1 MASVD
6 DYEELIATRKLNGL
20 NDNLYKENNIEE
32 DISILEER
40 IFNYELSIKIGSKDK
55 MISTSIKENEAIK
68 HLLEERKQDKKRIK
82 ELEEYIFIAP
92 DLDEMTAIKYA
103 NIQREG
109 YIRGRS
115 DEQQRAE
122 QIIYENYIPV
132 QKVKDVLQNN
142 RNEIFST
149 TYLNEEQFKPYTM
162 QIDRINKIEKELL
175 EEK

>member
-82 ELEEYIFIAP
+82 ELEEHLKKYYNGELYTAKQLKNIEENQKKYFIN
-92 DLDEMTAIKYA
+92 K
-103 NIQREG
+103 
-109 YIRGRS
+109 
-115 DEQQRAE
+115 
-122 QIIYENYIPV
+122 
-132 QKVKDVLQNN
+132 QKVKD
-142 RNEIFST
+142 
-149 TYLNEEQFKPYTM
+149 
-162 QIDRINKIEKELL
+162 KIEELKNDLKLIACDKDCSKCFNKEGKALYRGSNFVFCYAYHQIKVLEELL
-175 EEK
+175 EENNK